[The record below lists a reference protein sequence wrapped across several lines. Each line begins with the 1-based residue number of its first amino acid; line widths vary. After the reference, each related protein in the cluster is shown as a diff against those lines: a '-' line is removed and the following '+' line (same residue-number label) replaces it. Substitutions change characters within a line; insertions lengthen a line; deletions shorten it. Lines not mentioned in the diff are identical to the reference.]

1 MKSALRSGAS
11 ELVNDTVEVTESIT
25 QHKYSLLANASY
37 TFYDSKGDVNAVHES
52 LKNPELS
59 YVQDL
64 GGFEVDREMSTID
77 NLVLNNKVT
86 GETVISYRGTTT
98 EVSKQF
104 FKDWK
109 INAEIAGGST
119 THTRLKE
126 AQSQFDRVV
135 SKYGKDNL
143 TLTSHSQGSNVG
155 HVIGVKNDVPS
166 FNYNPAV
173 NHTQIIEAE
182 KYASNVSKQ
191 TIYKTPLDFAS
202 PLAYHKQ
209 LVKSNTELNIV
220 HNLEGMDSV
229 IDTHSIDQFHPKP
242 SEIVGDIVKVERRT
256 LSGSIAKSAGHIVGA
271 ATTVYQVAQDV
282 KRDKNVSE
290 VAVDLA
296 KTGEEYVVDGELL
309 AAGIALAPETL
320 GLSVVASLGAV
331 IVNDLVTE
339 HTASFVKDELPK
351 LSESLKRTGNKVG
364 RWFHNLF

>member
-1 MKSALRSGAS
+1 MS
-11 ELVNDTVEVTESIT
+11 
-25 QHKYSLLANASY
+25 NASY
-37 TFYDSKGDVNAVHES
+37 TYYDSKGDVNAVHES

-143 TLTSHSQGSNVG
+143 TLLLIHRAVHVG

-191 TIYKTPLDFAS
+191 TIYK
-202 PLAYHKQ
+202 
-209 LVKSNTELNIV
+209 
-220 HNLEGMDSV
+220 DS
-229 IDTHSIDQFHPKP
+229 S
-242 SEIVGDIVKVERRT
+242 
-256 LSGSIAKSAGHIVGA
+256 
-271 ATTVYQVAQDV
+271 
-282 KRDKNVSE
+282 
-290 VAVDLA
+290 
-296 KTGEEYVVDGELL
+296 
-309 AAGIALAPETL
+309 
-320 GLSVVASLGAV
+320 
-331 IVNDLVTE
+331 
-339 HTASFVKDELPK
+339 
-351 LSESLKRTGNKVG
+351 
-364 RWFHNLF
+364 